1 MAKILYTLA
10 DCIDLK
16 RRSTATPFFTI
27 ISTFQRLT
35 KIVTIFSQL
44 KASKQRNNRVTPCNF
59 CVCLEDINFN

>member
-27 ISTFQRLT
+27 ILKFQRLT
-35 KIVTIFSQL
+35 KIVTIYFTIESFQ
-44 KASKQRNNRVTPCNF
+44 ATQQ
-59 CVCLEDINFN
+59 